1 MPTNLAAQLFDIDGL
16 LLTKVE
22 SDYNTVTLH
31 VEMERQE
38 QPCPECGVLT
48 DTVHDYRQQKVKEV
62 SILGKETTLI
72 LRKRRYV
79 CKSCCKRFPE
89 KNDLL
94 SRYARMTARLTNQI
108 CGKLEN
114 EYSFSSVAR
123 EVGTSVSTVIRTFDQ
138 NVCFDELPILEQSVA
153 IDEFKGNTGRE
164 KYQCIVTDPEKRK
177 VLDILP
183 DRHKKDVRSYF
194 LQWKEKVREKVT
206 HFISDMWK
214 PYQDTAAEVF
224 SKAVRVVDKYH
235 WIRQVIWAFESI
247 RKQEQAKLSR
257 KERVQFKR
265 SRVLLNK
272 RFDYLEE
279 SDQDEIVNNT

>member
-79 CKSCCKRFPE
+79 YKSYCKRFPE

-114 EYSFSSVAR
+114 EYS
-123 EVGTSVSTVIRTFDQ
+123 
-138 NVCFDELPILEQSVA
+138 
-153 IDEFKGNTGRE
+153 
-164 KYQCIVTDPEKRK
+164 
-177 VLDILP
+177 LP
-183 DRHKKDVRSYF
+183 D
-194 LQWKEKVREKVT
+194 T
-206 HFISDMWK
+206 
-214 PYQDTAAEVF
+214 
-224 SKAVRVVDKYH
+224 
-235 WIRQVIWAFESI
+235 
-247 RKQEQAKLSR
+247 
-257 KERVQFKR
+257 
-265 SRVLLNK
+265 
-272 RFDYLEE
+272 
-279 SDQDEIVNNT
+279 